1 MKRIVIAAM
10 STLSAVVL
18 VLLYPTSTNRPAHS
32 VSAGGSGATGT
43 TSGTTSGSSAGATTS
58 GAASDTTS
66 GTTTGAA
73 AGTGT
78 TDTSG
83 TAATDPS
90 ATTTTP
96 AAAAPAGPTGTF
108 DGAEVNTRWGVV
120 QVEIVVENG
129 VITSADAIQHPTGER
144 ESEQINSFAV
154 PQLNS
159 EVVAAQSA
167 SIDMVSGATVTSRG
181 YLTSLQD
188 AIDQAFQ

>member
-43 TSGTTSGSSAGATTS
+43 TSGASAGVTTS
-58 GAASDTTS
+58 GAASGTTS

-129 VITSADAIQHPTGER
+129 VITSADAIQHPSGER